1 MIVPMGRHTLREAC
15 RRAEE
20 WRDEGR
26 RPLTVSVN
34 LSVRQLQDADLLAD
48 VSLALEESGLAPR
61 DLILEITESAL
72 MGDVPKNV
80 AVLRGLKAL
89 GVRIAIDD
97 FGTGYSSLSYLERF
111 PVDVLK
117 VDRSFVGRLGR
128 DAKGRALVC
137 AVIDLARALDL
148 DVVAE
153 GVETAEQAE
162 ELARLGCEVAQGYHF
177 ASPLDPEEVSEF
189 LLVQSQLL

>member
-1 MIVPMGRHTLREAC
+1 M
-15 RRAEE
+15 
-20 WRDEGR
+20 
-26 RPLTVSVN
+26 SVN
-34 LSVRQLQDADLLAD
+34 LSVRQLQDPDLLID
-48 VSLALEESGLAPR
+48 VSLALEEGGLAPQ

-80 AVLRGLKAL
+80 AVLERLKAL

-117 VDRSFVGRLGR
+117 VDRSFVGRLAQ

-137 AVIDLARALDL
+137 AVIDLARALGL

-177 ASPLDPEEVSEF
+177 ARPLDPEVISEF
-189 LLVQSQLL
+189 LLARSQLL

>member
-1 MIVPMGRHTLREAC
+1 MA
-15 RRAEE
+15 RR
-20 WRDEGR
+20 G
-26 RPLTVSVN
+26 PLTVSVN
-34 LSVRQLQDADLLAD
+34 LSVRQLQDADLLTD
-48 VSLALEESGLAPR
+48 VSLALEKSGLAPR

-128 DAKGRALVC
+128 DGKGRALVC
-137 AVIDLARALDL
+137 AVIDLARP
-148 DVVAE
+148 
-153 GVETAEQAE
+153 GP
-162 ELARLGCEVAQGYHF
+162 RSRRRRGRNR
-177 ASPLDPEEVSEF
+177 
-189 LLVQSQLL
+189 

>member
-1 MIVPMGRHTLREAC
+1 M
-15 RRAEE
+15 
-20 WRDEGR
+20 
-26 RPLTVSVN
+26 SVN
-34 LSVRQLQDADLLAD
+34 LSVRQLQDADHLAA
-48 VSLALEESGLAPR
+48 VSHALEESGLAPQ

-111 PVDVLK
+111 PVDVLPVDVLK

-162 ELARLGCEVAQGYHF
+162 ELARLGCKVAQGYHF

>member
-1 MIVPMGRHTLREAC
+1 M
-15 RRAEE
+15 
-20 WRDEGR
+20 D
-26 RPLTVSVN
+26 
-34 LSVRQLQDADLLAD
+34 DA
-48 VSLALEESGLAPR
+48 
-61 DLILEITESAL
+61 
-72 MGDVPKNV
+72 PKNV

-128 DAKGRALVC
+128 DAKGRALVS
-137 AVIDLARALDL
+137 AVLDLARALDL

-162 ELARLGCEVAQGYHF
+162 ELARLGCKVAKGYHF

-189 LLVQSQLL
+189 LLVRSQLL